1 MDSWKRFNEPVPLDK
16 KYYYGG
22 LNDENISDSDTD
34 HVKNVCNT
42 FKIKNLSKYHD
53 LYVITDTVL
62 LADVFENFRD
72 KCLNTYKLDLVYYL
86 SVPGFSWQS
95 CLKMTKVKLELLI
108 DNNMLLLFEKVIRG
122 GICNAIHNFA
132 KADKYMKSYDST
144 KASIYIMYLYA
155 NNLYGWAMSKKLP
168 IDNFKWETDLSKFT
182 SDFIKNY
189 DKGSDI
195 GCLLF
200 TDAIYPK
207 NLHEEHSD
215 LPFLRI
221 KRDKLYSNLWD
232 KKCYSINIFALKQVM
247 NHGIELEKVHKV
259 TSFRQGAW

>member
-144 KASIYIMYLYA
+144 KASIYIMYLDA

-215 LPFLRI
+215 LPFL
-221 KRDKLYSNLWD
+221 
-232 KKCYSINIFALKQVM
+232 
-247 NHGIELEKVHKV
+247 
-259 TSFRQGAW
+259 